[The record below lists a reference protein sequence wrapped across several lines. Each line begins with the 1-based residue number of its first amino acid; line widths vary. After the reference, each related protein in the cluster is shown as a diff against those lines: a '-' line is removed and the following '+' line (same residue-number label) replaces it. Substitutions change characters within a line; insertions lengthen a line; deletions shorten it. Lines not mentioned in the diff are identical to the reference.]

1 LSAPAHG
8 RRPGLE
14 TKDRILD
21 VAERLFDERGIAGT
35 SLRAVTA
42 EAGVNVAAVHYHF
55 GSKEDLTRAVVLRRA
70 GPVNAERLRRLDAI
84 EAEAGAEG
92 PRVESILEAFFR
104 APVQLWTEGGATGA
118 SFLFH
123 EPAERIQPLVEEV
136 MGEMASRFLAALVRA
151 LPHLEPGEVAERFQL
166 VIGVLIHVL
175 SGRMRW
181 EPQPIPARSVDGRI
195 RVLVDTLAAAMRAPA
210 IEENS

>member
-1 LSAPAHG
+1 LSPPAQC
-8 RRPGLE
+8 RRPSLE

-42 EAGVNVAAVHYHF
+42 GAGVNVAAVHYHF
-55 GSKEDLTRAVVLRRA
+55 GSKQDLTRAVVLRRA
-70 GPVNAERLRRLDAI
+70 EPINAERLRRLDAI
-84 EAEAGAEG
+84 EADAGPEG
-92 PRVESILEAFFR
+92 PGVESILEAFFR
-104 APVQLWTEGGATGA
+104 APVRLWAEGGATGA

-123 EPAERIQPLVEEV
+123 EPMERIQPLLEEV
-136 MGEMASRFLAALVRA
+136 MGEMARRFLAALARA
-151 LPHLEPGEVAERFQL
+151 LPHLQPEEVAERFQL

-181 EPQPIPARSVDGRI
+181 EPQPIPARSVDGRV
-195 RVLVDTLAAAMRAPA
+195 RVLVDTLSAAMRAPA
-210 IEENS
+210 IEEAS